1 MSTLI
6 IALPLL
12 AASPSSLYAHT
23 EGQAVPNL
31 RNASAA
37 LLPPIGR
44 STDVVA
50 VVPAQAL
57 SWHAVDLP
65 AGKPL
70 RGPQLRAA
78 LIGLLEDRLLD
89 EPELLHFAL
98 QPQWHTG
105 RRAWVAVCHKAWL
118 QGHLQA
124 LEAAGHPVN
133 RVVPAAQPLAAGAP
147 WQVLASGTPDEG
159 WFWVCAPTGVWG
171 IPFAPTQHHVTGHSP
186 WATRLGLPAEAAE
199 EAAGQEPNH
208 WTLLAEPALAAMAE
222 QALQRKPDL
231 IPPAQGL
238 VQAAQTD
245 WDLAQFDLAATGSA
259 RWIKALHRARQT
271 LWTSPQWRPARWGVG
286 VLLLAQLCGLN
297 VWAWKL
303 QSDLRS
309 RQSDMKQVMTQT
321 FPEIQVVVDAP
332 LQMAR
337 EVQRLRQAA
346 GLPQADG
353 MEPMLAAVGAA
364 LPAGQSIRQLDF
376 QAGELR
382 IQGLN
387 LSPAEADTLVKR
399 LQADALWGRRDGEH
413 WVVTAGRA
421 P

>member
-6 IALPLL
+6 ISLPLL

-23 EGQAVPNL
+23 EGQAAPTL

-89 EPELLHFAL
+89 ESELLHFAL

-118 QGHLQA
+118 RGHLQA

-133 RVVPAAQPLAAGAP
+133 RVVPAVQPREAGAP

-159 WFWVCAPTGVWG
+159 WLWVCAATGVWG
-171 IPFAPTQHHVTGHSP
+171 IPFAPTQHHAAGHSA
-186 WATRLGLPAEAAE
+186 WATRLGLPEATDTV
-199 EAAGQEPNH
+199 AGQEPQD
-208 WTLLAEPALAAMAE
+208 WTLQAEPALAAMAE
-222 QALQRKPDL
+222 QALQRKPEL
-231 IPPAQGL
+231 VQPAQGL

-259 RWIKALHRARQT
+259 RWIKTLLRTRQT
-271 LWTSPQWRPARWGVG
+271 LWTAPHWRPARWGVG
-286 VLLLAQLCGLN
+286 VLLLTQLCGLN

-309 RQSDMKQVMTQT
+309 RQADMKQVITQT
-321 FPEIQVVVDAP
+321 FPEIQIVVDAP

-353 MEPMLAAVGAA
+353 LEPMLAALGAA

-382 IQGLN
+382 IQGPR
-387 LSPAEADTLVKR
+387 LSATEADVMAQR
-399 LQADALWGRRDGEH
+399 LQTAALRARRDGEQ
-413 WVVTAGRA
+413 WVITAGSV